1 LVCQIQKNLAIPLR
15 KVKMIN
21 YFSRITIL
29 TLILFFITPIF
40 MLGIFQPASAQ
51 IDSRL
56 KADGWKEFTFDD
68 KKQNVFKRVGEDIVE
83 IQTNSSVSIAY
94 LPFDGKKLD
103 LRATPTLAFEWQHEG
118 QIIDTDVSK
127 KGGDDRILAIYLAF
141 PYQAEHASF
150 KEKLMR
156 PLVVASQGRD
166 APGRLL
172 TYIWAGAPEVGRWF
186 ENPYTGKAGYMQV
199 IQGANDASNNPD
211 IWRQHKVNIAEDFK
225 DRFGYFPPN
234 PAYVAIGVDS
244 DDTHTTAITRVRGL
258 GFVK

>member
-1 LVCQIQKNLAIPLR
+1 MHIF
-15 KVKMIN
+15 
-21 YFSRITIL
+21 FSRISIFAL
-29 TLILFFITPIF
+29 MLFCIAASIFLIGTQSAF
-40 MLGIFQPASAQ
+40 AQ

-68 KKQNVFKRVGEDIVE
+68 KKQNIFKWVGEDIVE

-94 LPFDGKKLD
+94 LPFDGKTLD
-103 LRATPTLAFEWQHEG
+103 LRETPTLAFEWQHEG

-141 PYQAEHASF
+141 PYQPEHASF

-156 PLVVASQGRD
+156 PLVVALQGRE

-244 DDTHTTAITRVRGL
+244 DDTNTTAITRVRGL
-258 GFVK
+258 GFIK

>member
-1 LVCQIQKNLAIPLR
+1 MPS
-15 KVKMIN
+15 
-21 YFSRITIL
+21 YFSRLSIL
-29 TLILFFITPIF
+29 TIAFFCMTSIIL
-40 MLGIFQPASAQ
+40 LASYQPAAAQ
-51 IDSRL
+51 IDSHL

-68 KKQNVFKRVGEDIVE
+68 KKQNIFKRVGKDIVE
-83 IQTNSSVSIAY
+83 IHTDNSVSIAY
-94 LPFDGKKLD
+94 LPFDAEKLD
-103 LRATPTLAFEWQHEG
+103 LNATPTLAFAWQHEG

-141 PYQAEHASF
+141 PYQPEHASF

-172 TYIWAGAPEVGRWF
+172 TYIWAGAPDVGSWF

-199 IQGANDASNNPD
+199 IQGADDASNNPD
-211 IWRQHKVNIAEDFK
+211 SWRQHKVNIAQDFK
-225 DRFGYFPPN
+225 DRFGYFPPT

-244 DDTHTTAITRVRGL
+244 DDTMTRAIMRVRGL
-258 GFVK
+258 GFIE

>member
-1 LVCQIQKNLAIPLR
+1 MYIYFDRIDILALTIFSMVAIIVLVG
-15 KVKMIN
+15 
-21 YFSRITIL
+21 T
-29 TLILFFITPIF
+29 
-40 MLGIFQPASAQ
+40 QPAVAQ
-51 IDSRL
+51 IDSGL

-68 KKQNVFKRVGEDIVE
+68 KKQNIFKRVGEDIVE
-83 IQTNSSVSIAY
+83 IQTHSSVSIAY
-94 LPFDGKKLD
+94 MPFDGETLN

-186 ENPYTGKAGYMQV
+186 ENPYAGKAGYMQV
-199 IQGANDASNNPD
+199 IQGADDATNNPD
-211 IWRQHKVNIAEDFK
+211 IWRQHKVNIAQDFK
-225 DRFGYFPPN
+225 DMFGYFPPT

-244 DDTHTTAITRVRGL
+244 DDTNIRAIMRVRGL

>member
-1 LVCQIQKNLAIPLR
+1 
-15 KVKMIN
+15 MHN
-21 YFSRITIL
+21 YFSRIDIL
-29 TLILFFITPIF
+29 TIMLLCMMSLILLASP
-40 MLGIFQPASAQ
+40 QPASAQ

-56 KADGWKEFTFDD
+56 KADGWREFTFDD
-68 KKQNVFKRVGEDIVE
+68 KKQNIFKRVGEDIVE

-94 LPFDGKKLD
+94 LPFEGESLN
-103 LRATPTLAFEWQHEG
+103 LRATPTLTFEWQHEG

-141 PYQAEHASF
+141 PYQPEHASF

-172 TYIWAGAPEVGRWF
+172 TYIWAGAPDVGRWF

-199 IQGANDASNNPD
+199 IQGVDDATNNPD
-211 IWRQHKVNIAEDFK
+211 IWRQHKVNIAQDFK
-225 DRFGYFPPN
+225 DRFGYFPPT
-234 PAYVAIGVDS
+234 PSYVAIGVDS
-244 DDTHTTAITRVRGL
+244 DDTNSRAITRVRGL
-258 GFVK
+258 AFVE